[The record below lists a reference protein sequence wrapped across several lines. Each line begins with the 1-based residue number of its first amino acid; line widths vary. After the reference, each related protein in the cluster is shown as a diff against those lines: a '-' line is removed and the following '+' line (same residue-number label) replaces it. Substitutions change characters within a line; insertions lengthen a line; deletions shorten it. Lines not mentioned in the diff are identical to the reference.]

1 MWLPANVLIV
11 IDMHHETVVQLWWR
25 RRALCVG
32 KVLTDRR
39 QMASR
44 DDQEAEALQL
54 FRNIKLSDDVAK

>member
-1 MWLPANVLIV
+1 VA
-11 IDMHHETVVQLWWR
+11 
-25 RRALCVG
+25 